1 MYQDTSMTD
10 IVLRKVTKRFGDL
23 VVLPELD
30 LTIRSGEFTVLLGP
44 SGCGKT
50 TLMRIIAGLEEVT
63 SGEIVISGQDVTH
76 TRASERD
83 VAMVFQSY
91 ALYPHLSVAHN
102 LGFPLKVRGE
112 ASGVIDAKVKKVAA
126 LLGLTALLQRKPKQL
141 SGGQRQRVALGRAI
155 IREPRIFLFDEPLS
169 NLDANMREGV
179 RSELIRF
186 HADVRKTIVYV
197 THDQVEAMTMAQRIV
212 VMHEGV
218 IQQIGT
224 AKEVYKK
231 PANTFVAGFVGSPG
245 MNLVP
250 AAEIGQ
256 PIIGQDFSGRREHV
270 LRSAGRA
277 ALIGCRPENVRLG
290 SRSASGFAFTAK
302 ILSLQPLGASMMVDL
317 ETAGSRIVA
326 LTEWRDNNLEPGQAI
341 DVCFPLEDVCYFN
354 EAGARFD

>member
-1 MYQDTSMTD
+1 MTD
-10 IVLRKVTKRFGDL
+10 ITLRKITKRFGDV

-30 LTIRSGEFTVLLGP
+30 LTIHSGEFTVLLGP

-50 TLMRIIAGLEEVT
+50 TLMRIIAGLEEAT
-63 SGEIVISGQDVTH
+63 SGEIVIAGQDMTH
-76 TRASERD
+76 TPASERD

-91 ALYPHLSVAHN
+91 ALYPHLSVARN

-112 ASGVIDAKVKKVAA
+112 AASAIDAKVKNVAA
-126 LLGLTALLQRKPKQL
+126 LLGLTALLDRKPKQL

-186 HADVRKTIVYV
+186 HANVRKTIVYV

-212 VMHEGV
+212 VMREGV

-224 AKEVYKK
+224 PKEVYKT

-250 AAEIGQ
+250 AREIA
-256 PIIGQDFSGRREHV
+256 DAARE
-270 LRSAGRA
+270 GT

-290 SRSASGFAFTAK
+290 DSPDGGYVFAAK
-302 ILSLQPLGASMMVDL
+302 LLSLQPLGASMMVDL
-317 ETAGSRIVA
+317 ETSGSRIVA
-326 LTEWRDNNLEPGQAI
+326 LTEWRDTNMEPGQTI
-341 DVCFPLEDVCYFN
+341 NVCFPAADVSYFD
-354 EAGARFD
+354 ASGVRFD

>member
-1 MYQDTSMTD
+1 MTD

-30 LTIRSGEFTVLLGP
+30 LTIQGGEFTVLLGP

-50 TLMRIIAGLEEVT
+50 TLMRIIAGLEEAT
-63 SGEIVISGQDVTH
+63 SGEIVIGGQNMTH
-76 TRASERD
+76 TRAGERD

-91 ALYPHLSVAHN
+91 ALYPHLSVARN
-102 LGFPLKVRGE
+102 LGFPLRVRGE
-112 ASGVIDAKVKKVAA
+112 AANVIEAKVARVAA
-126 LLGLTALLQRKPKQL
+126 LLGLTALLDRKPKQL

-186 HADVRKTIVYV
+186 HANVRKTVVYV

-212 VMHEGV
+212 VMREGV

-224 AKEVYKK
+224 PKEVYKT

-250 AAEIGQ
+250 ASAIG
-256 PIIGQDFSGRREHV
+256 GASVD
-270 LRSAGRA
+270 RA
-277 ALIGCRPENVRLG
+277 ALIGCRPENVLLG
-290 SRSASGFAFTAK
+290 AGEGYVLSAK
-302 ILSLQPLGASMMVDL
+302 VLSLQPLGASMMIDL
-317 ETAGSRIVA
+317 EAAGSRIVA
-326 LTEWRDNNLEPGQAI
+326 LTEWRDSSLAAGQTL
-341 DVCFPLEDVCYFN
+341 DVCFPHDDVSYFD
-354 EAGARFD
+354 EAGVRIG